1 MEEKERYYIEHDMI
15 IDAEKII
22 NGELDI
28 TVCNTDDLETVANL
42 LNQQSN
48 RIKELENDIVNY
60 KYGLS
65 RNSEVYKENQL
76 LKQSQKQLAIEELE
90 NLKKEF
96 YSRKLEYKTMENSF
110 HIYGLRIDRIFEII
124 DDKIKELKGEE

>member
-90 NLKKEF
+90 KIRQLIVSND
-96 YSRKLEYKTMENSF
+96 EYDED
-110 HIYGLRIDRIFEII
+110 YGCNIIRTFELYG
-124 DDKIKELKGEE
+124 DVNGRIKELKGEE